1 MRGCVTLPRQGVR
14 TGRNDSQPGEKHEAA
29 TSHLVTLRIQK
40 TASMQADYNL
50 TAQLL
55 ADSLPG
61 ITPAEFHGLLTG
73 QLCSGIIQPD
83 PEDMSDLLDHELLPV
98 VRKLLERLASEANS
112 QLGGVDYSFQPLLP
126 PDEAGIDQR
135 VLALAQWCESFTT
148 GFAAGYIR
156 PESNLSK
163 EAREILHDF
172 GDLACIAD
180 TQGEVDEQDEE
191 DFMELVEYVRMAAIT
206 LYQQLV
212 GMNSPEQ
219 DADPDLE
226 HPVLH

>member
-1 MRGCVTLPRQGVR
+1 
-14 TGRNDSQPGEKHEAA
+14 
-29 TSHLVTLRIQK
+29 
-40 TASMQADYNL
+40 MQADYDL

-61 ITPAEFHGLLTG
+61 ITPAELHGLLTG
-73 QLCSGIIQPD
+73 QLCSGVIQPD

-98 VRKLLERLASEANS
+98 VRKLLERLASEANT
-112 QLGGVDYSFQPLLP
+112 QLGGVEYSFQPLLP
-126 PDEAGIDQR
+126 SDESSIGQR
-135 VLALAQWCESFTT
+135 VNALAQWCESFTT

-156 PESNLSK
+156 PESNLTK

-172 GDLACIAD
+172 GDLACIGD
-180 TQGEVDEQDEE
+180 TTEQVDEQDEE

-212 GMNSPEQ
+212 GINSPGQ
-219 DADPDLE
+219 DADPDPDR
-226 HPVLH
+226 PVLH

>member
-1 MRGCVTLPRQGVR
+1 
-14 TGRNDSQPGEKHEAA
+14 
-29 TSHLVTLRIQK
+29 
-40 TASMQADYNL
+40 MQADYDL

-73 QLCSGIIQPD
+73 QLCSGVIQPD
-83 PEDMSDLLDHELLPV
+83 PDDVSDLLDHELLPV
-98 VRKLLERLASEANS
+98 VRKLLERLAKEANG
-112 QLGGVDYSFQPLLP
+112 QLGSVEYSFQPLLP
-126 PDEAGIDQR
+126 CDDASIRER
-135 VLALAQWCESFTT
+135 VSALAQWCESFTT

-163 EAREILHDF
+163 EAREILSDF
-172 GDLACIAD
+172 GDLACIGDAQD
-180 TQGEVDEQDEE
+180 QVDEQDEE

-212 GMNSPEQ
+212 GICGEV
-219 DADPDLE
+219 PDSGTDQE
-226 HPVLH
+226 NPVFH